1 MVDHPD
7 GICQSRE
14 RLMWLSWIIP
24 QVTLPQYFFLLNSP
38 CFLQLQSTG
47 CGGFN
52 PDNCVFNPLFQGVQ
66 TLRQQANIV
75 FSSFELLGLTNSTLF
90 NLAQCKCAMLSQSQP
105 RKLRC
110 QKETC
115 VLYSGLLFIRKLL
128 QMNYTESF
136 CLSWKIRS
144 QQSLYPKKL
153 TILLPIFRHKE
164 SSVQTLLAKI
174 KEEARAWRLAG
185 AKCLR
190 DLCPV
195 E

>member
-115 VLYSGLLFIRKLL
+115 VLYSGLLFIRKLP
-128 QMNYTESF
+128 QMNYDF
-136 CLSWKIRS
+136 MYR
-144 QQSLYPKKL
+144 KL
-153 TILLPIFRHKE
+153 LFSHGK
-164 SSVQTLLAKI
+164 SVPGNLFAQKN
-174 KEEARAWRLAG
+174 
-185 AKCLR
+185 
-190 DLCPV
+190 
-195 E
+195 